1 MNATAS
7 AASLLWQIEVH
18 HGQSCEGCGISI
30 DANLLRKLLEGVLQ
44 EVERG
49 RFFIEKVKLQFQ
61 LRPLC
66 HRCIE
71 TAPLTETAELPHS
84 ELFRQRQSELEKY
97 FGSTQACIEGNSQL
111 REPQIEAYRAIKK
124 YFEATTQQNNQ
135 QNLAAIVEIP
145 TGCGKTGIICAAPF
159 GIARGRVLII
169 APNLTIKQSVVKS
182 LAGEQ
187 DATKN
192 FYFKCGIL
200 TRVDDLPRCVA
211 LERGQTNRE
220 DCLRADIV
228 ATNIQQMPGWLKYF
242 EPDFFDMI
250 IVDEAHHE
258 PADSWQRVNE
268 HFPRAKK
275 IYLTATPFRCDQK
288 QILGSTIYRYRM
300 ADAIRSRYIKNVMKL
315 DAVATQ
321 MTFTVF
327 DETRELSYD
336 EIMSMREEAWF
347 SKGVALSPL
356 CNATIV
362 ERCIL
367 IWQEKRK
374 SGVPHQIIGAA
385 CSIRHAQQV
394 VELFR
399 ERGVS
404 ATHVASE
411 GMSFEERLRRIKDYE
426 SGVYDCMVHV
436 GILGEGYDH
445 PNISVAGIFRPY
457 RSLSPYAQFVGRTIR
472 WIHGASDSDNL
483 AHVVSHAGLN
493 LNYLWEFYKHET
505 REAAIAAY
513 IDQLFWDEEPPETEM
528 VEAEEELDFE
538 NEELNAAVTHEII
551 DGFDV
556 DSFLP
561 VEITTEMQN
570 TRRLESFKATLQGK
584 SFHNYGRQQERGQR
598 LQKLSGPR
606 QRQSTSKSPCGE
618 KSEESTLSLPFNR
631 PDVERKQHRLWL
643 HKDVQRAAGFVMWML
658 KMDEADSHVAF
669 IACEEDEPAPRSN
682 YEAVVSALQR
692 EVNLAIGK
700 DPTGSHRND
709 WTLQEL
715 RQARWKVREVRQKL
729 IKAIK
734 QRIQESQ
741 QQKLPFE

>member
-1 MNATAS
+1 MNGT
-7 AASLLWQIEVH
+7 AASLLLNFDLH
-18 HGQSCEGCGISI
+18 HGHPCDGCGAAI
-30 DANLLRKLLEGVLQ
+30 DSSLLRSLLDNVLR

-49 RFFIEKVKLQFQ
+49 AWLLERVRMQFH
-61 LRPLC
+61 LRRLC
-66 HRCIE
+66 HQCVE
-71 TAPLTETAELPHS
+71 QTPPPLPYAEL
-84 ELFRQRQSELEKY
+84 FKQRQSELIKY
-97 FGSTQACIEGNSQL
+97 FGETPACVEDNPNL
-111 REPQIEAYRAIKK
+111 REPQIESYRAIKK
-124 YFEATTQQNNQ
+124 YFEAVKEQDNQ
-135 QNLAAIVEIP
+135 VLPAIVEIP

-169 APNLTIKQSVVKS
+169 APNLVIKQSVVKS
-182 LAGEQ
+182 VAGEV
-187 DATKN
+187 DALKN

-200 TRVDDLPRCVA
+200 SRPEDLPRVVS

-220 DCLRADIV
+220 DCLRADV
-228 ATNIQQMPGWLKYF
+228 VVTNIQQMPGWLAQF

-268 HFPRAKK
+268 HFARAKK
-275 IYLTATPFRCDQK
+275 VYLTATPYRCDQK
-288 QILGSTIYRYRM
+288 PIVGHTIYRYRM
-300 ADAIRSRYIKNVMKL
+300 KDAIQSRYIKNVMKL

-321 MTFTVF
+321 MTFTMW

-362 ERCIL
+362 DRCIL
-367 IWQEKRK
+367 IWQEKCK
-374 SGVPHQIIGAA
+374 SGVPHQMIGAA
-385 CSIRHAQQV
+385 CSIRHAEQI

-399 ERGVS
+399 ERGVR
-404 ATHVASE
+404 AIHVASD
-411 GMSFEERLRRIKDYE
+411 GMTYDERLQRIKAYE
-426 SGVYDCMVHV
+426 RNEYDCIVHV

-493 LNYLWEFYKHET
+493 LGYLWEFYKHET

-513 IDQLFWDEEPPETEM
+513 IDQLFWNEEPEDDDL

-538 NEELNAAVTHEII
+538 NEQLQAEVTNEII
-551 DGFDV
+551 EGFDV

-561 VEITTEMQN
+561 VAIADDLQQQ
-570 TRRLESFKATLQGK
+570 TRRVETFKATIKGK
-584 SFHNYGRQQERGQR
+584 SFRDYGRRQERLSR
-598 LQKLSGPR
+598 AKKLGGKSGS
-606 QRQSTSKSPCGE
+606 QSTLHARRAPVE
-618 KSEESTLSLPFNR
+618 AESSLTLPFNR
-631 PDVERKQHRLWL
+631 PNVERKQHRLWL

-658 KMDEADSHVAF
+658 KMDEAHSHLQF
-669 IACEEDEPAPRSN
+669 IGAELERAPRTN
-682 YEAVVSALQR
+682 YEAVVSVLQR
-692 EVNLAIGK
+692 EVNRAMGK
-700 DPTGSHRND
+700 DEHSSNRND
-709 WTLQEL
+709 WTLEEL
-715 RQARWKVREVRQKL
+715 RQARWKVREARQHL
-729 IKAIK
+729 IRNIK
-734 QRIQESQ
+734 QRVQDSM
-741 QQKLPFE
+741 QQKLPFD

>member
-1 MNATAS
+1 MSHAS
-7 AASLLWQIEVH
+7 TAASLQLNFELH
-18 HGQSCEGCGISI
+18 HGHPCDGCGAAI
-30 DANLLRKLLEGVLQ
+30 DANLLRSLLENVLR

-49 RFFIEKVKLQFQ
+49 AWLLERVRMQFH
-61 LRPLC
+61 LRRLC
-66 HRCIE
+66 HRCVEE
-71 TAPLTETAELPHS
+71 TPPPLPHAEL
-84 ELFRQRQSELEKY
+84 FQQRQQELLKY
-97 FGSTQACIEGNSQL
+97 FQSTLSHIEGNPNL
-111 REPQIEAYRAIKK
+111 REPQIESYRAIKK
-124 YFEATTQQNNQ
+124 YFADTTQQNNQ
-135 QNLAAIVEIP
+135 VLLPAIIEIP

-159 GIARGRVLII
+159 GIARGRVLVI
-169 APNLTIKQSVVKS
+169 APNLVIKQSVVKS
-182 LAGEQ
+182 VAGEM
-187 DATKN
+187 DALKN

-200 TRVDDLPRCVA
+200 TRPEDLPRVVS

-228 ATNIQQMPGWLKYF
+228 VTNIQQMPGWLKYF

-268 HFPRAKK
+268 HFARAKK
-275 IYLTATPFRCDQK
+275 VYLTATPFRCDQK
-288 QILGSTIYRYRM
+288 QIMGNTIYRYRM
-300 ADAIRSRYIKNVMKL
+300 KDAIRARYIKNVMKL

-321 MTFTVF
+321 MTFTVW

-336 EIMSMREEAWF
+336 EIMTMREESWF

-374 SGVPHQIIGAA
+374 SGVPHQMIGAA
-385 CSIRHAQQV
+385 CSIRHAEQI

-399 ERGVS
+399 ERGVR
-404 ATHVASE
+404 AIHVASD
-411 GMSFEERLRRIKDYE
+411 GMSFEERTQRIKAYE
-426 SGVYDCMVHV
+426 RNEYDCIVHV

-457 RSLSPYAQFVGRTIR
+457 RSLLPYAQFVGRTIR

-493 LNYLWEFYKHET
+493 LNYLWEYYKHET

-513 IDQLFWDEEPPETEM
+513 IYQLFWNEEPDDDEL
-528 VEAEEELDFE
+528 VEAEDELDFE
-538 NEELNAAVTHEII
+538 NEQLQAEVTNEII
-551 DGFDV
+551 EGFDV

-561 VEITTEMQN
+561 VAIADDVQQQ
-570 TRRLESFKATLQGK
+570 TRRVESFKATLKGK
-584 SFHNYGRQQERGQR
+584 SFRDYGRQQERAQR
-598 LQKLSGPR
+598 LNKLGGSQRHHQSTLGPR
-606 QRQSTSKSPCGE
+606 RAPVTP
-618 KSEESTLSLPFNR
+618 ESTLPLPFNR

-658 KMDEADSHVAF
+658 KMDEADSHLAF
-669 IACEEDEPAPRSN
+669 IGADEERAPRTN
-682 YEAVVSALQR
+682 YEAVVSVLQR
-692 EVNLAIGK
+692 EVNRAMGK
-700 DPTGSHRND
+700 DEHSSNRND

-715 RQARWKVREVRQKL
+715 RQARWKVREARQHL
-729 IKAIK
+729 IKSIK
-734 QRIQESQ
+734 SRVQESM